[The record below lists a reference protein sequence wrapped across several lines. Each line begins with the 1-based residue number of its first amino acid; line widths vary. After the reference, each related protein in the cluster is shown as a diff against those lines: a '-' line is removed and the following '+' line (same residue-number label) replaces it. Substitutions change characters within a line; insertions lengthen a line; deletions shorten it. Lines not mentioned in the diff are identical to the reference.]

1 MNSILI
7 RQATLQDANLISE
20 LSIATFK
27 ETYAEFNTEENM
39 NAYLAKH
46 FMPEH
51 IAAELTDTALNTF
64 FITFVDELPAGY
76 VKLSTAN
83 IQSALEAGK
92 PIEIE
97 RFYILK
103 PYQEQ
108 KIGSTLMSY
117 CLSNVIRK
125 GFDTLWLGVWKQNDK
140 AVAFYERWGFE
151 KFGEHIFQLGNDNQ
165 SDWLMKRR
173 C

>member
-7 RQATLQDANLISE
+7 SKSTIEDANLISE
-20 LSIATFK
+20 LSKATFK

-39 NAYLAKH
+39 DAYLAKH
-46 FMPEH
+46 FMPQH
-51 IAAELTDTALNTF
+51 IAAELLNAELNTF
-64 FITFVDELPAGY
+64 FITFVDEQPAGY

-83 IQSALEAGK
+83 IQTTLNTGK

-103 PYQEQ
+103 PFQEQ

-117 CLSNVIRK
+117 CLSNAIRN

-140 AVAFYERWGFE
+140 AVSFYERWGFE
-151 KFGEHIFQLGNDNQ
+151 KFGEHIFKLGNDDQ